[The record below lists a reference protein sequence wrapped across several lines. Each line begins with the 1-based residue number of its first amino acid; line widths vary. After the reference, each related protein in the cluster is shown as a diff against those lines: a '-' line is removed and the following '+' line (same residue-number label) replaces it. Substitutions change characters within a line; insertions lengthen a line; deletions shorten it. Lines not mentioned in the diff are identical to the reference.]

1 MSETLQQLGLTKA
14 EEKIYFTLLEH
25 GAMLAGK
32 VAQKAGIHR
41 RNVYDALHRLIE
53 KGLASYIVTN
63 NRHYYQAED
72 PQRLLSMVKE
82 REIGVKELLPQLE
95 LKFKMSHDK
104 QETLFYKGKEGI
116 KAIFEDQL
124 REAKPIYIMGGSK
137 NASNILQYYLPK
149 YTKQRI
155 QKKIPLNIIYAG
167 KREKDKG
174 TPLAKTRSLPEGYGG
189 LAATNIYS
197 DRVAII
203 IWSDEPLAILIKN
216 KDIAESYMNYFKLL
230 WGIAKDS

>member
-1 MSETLQQLGLTKA
+1 MIDAFEQLGLTKS
-14 EEKIYFTLLEH
+14 ESKIYLTLLDC
-25 GAMLAGK
+25 GSMLAGK
-32 VAQKAGIHR
+32 VAEKAGIHR
-41 RNVYDALHRLIE
+41 RNVYDALHRLIK
-53 KGLASYIVTN
+53 KGLVSYIVTN

-72 PQRLLSMVKE
+72 PQRLIGMVKE
-82 REIGVKELLPQLE
+82 REIGVREVLPQLE

-124 REAKPIYIMGGSK
+124 REGKPIYIMGGSK
-137 NASNILQYYLPK
+137 NASGILQYYLPK

-203 IWSDEPLAILIKN
+203 IWSEEPIAILIKN
-216 KDIAESYMNYFKLL
+216 KDVAESYMNYFKLL
-230 WGIAKDS
+230 WNIAKES

>member
-1 MSETLQQLGLTKA
+1 MPETLQQLGLTKA

>member
-14 EEKIYFTLLEH
+14 EEKIYLTLLEH
-25 GAMLAGK
+25 GSMLAGK

-53 KGLASYIVTN
+53 KGLVSYIVTN

-72 PQRLLSMVKE
+72 PERLLSMVKE
-82 REIGVKELLPQLE
+82 REMGVKEVLPQLQ

-124 REAKPIYIMGGSK
+124 REGKPVYIMGGSK
-137 NASNILQYYLPK
+137 NASEILRYYLPK
-149 YTKQRI
+149 YTKQRL
-155 QKKIPLNIIYAG
+155 QKKVPLNIIYAG
-167 KREKDKG
+167 RREKDKG

-203 IWSDEPLAILIKN
+203 IWSEEPLAILIKN
-216 KDIAESYMNYFKLL
+216 KDVAQSYMNYFKLL
-230 WGIAKDS
+230 WSIAKDS